1 MPCGV
6 ETIEGFLE
14 TSKNG
19 DGTLQISTNGLPE
32 HNVWILENNSDMG
45 LNKVTLKRRLCLLF
59 RLWQSRRTDRRTE
72 FIRRMARPLDS
83 LSARKSSHRSFQLV
97 NSKLGNMDWKN

>member
-6 ETIEGFLE
+6 EEIESFLE

-32 HNVWILENNSDMG
+32 HNVWILENNSDTVSNKGPPVTG
-45 LNKVTLKRRLCLLF
+45 LCV
-59 RLWQSRRTDRRTE
+59 
-72 FIRRMARPLDS
+72 
-83 LSARKSSHRSFQLV
+83 
-97 NSKLGNMDWKN
+97 

>member
-6 ETIEGFLE
+6 EAIEGFLE

-32 HNVWILENNSDMG
+32 HNVWILENNSDTVLNRKQPAIG
-45 LNKVTLKRRLCLLF
+45 LCV
-59 RLWQSRRTDRRTE
+59 
-72 FIRRMARPLDS
+72 
-83 LSARKSSHRSFQLV
+83 
-97 NSKLGNMDWKN
+97 